1 MSTCGNAL
9 FEMRY
14 SYVQKGDPI
23 TANRLCHN
31 LAIISQIAARI
42 GRLLLIC
49 QRIGERDYENWRHDL
64 DILTIDW
71 FSGLYVDS
79 KYKYDEFKQDYNE
92 RILCVEKY
100 ILELSI
106 DGSLYWKNN
115 KRTTWI
121 LKFWKTVCDMTKLS
135 TNQPNSTT

>member
-1 MSTCGNAL
+1 MSTCSNAL
-9 FEMRY
+9 FKIGY
-14 SYVQKGDPI
+14 YYVRKGDPI

-71 FSGLYVDS
+71 FSGIHIDN
-79 KYKYDEFKQDYNE
+79 KDKYDDKFKQDYNK
-92 RILCVEKY
+92 RILCVGKC

-106 DGSLYWKNN
+106 EESLYWENN
-115 KRTTWI
+115 K
-121 LKFWKTVCDMTKLS
+121 
-135 TNQPNSTT
+135 